1 MVVLIMEQLNKTLE
15 VYLVKKA
22 PALPKNIKEILVKFS
37 PWISIL
43 MVVVGLPAVLALF
56 GLGAMMYATPYT
68 AYGMY
73 RAGGGFSIAILF
85 LMGTLVLQ
93 ALAVPGLMKR
103 KMSGWN
109 FLYYSVWLNAVYSL
123 LNGQILSLLVGS
135 VISLY
140 FLFQVK
146 SMYK

>member
-1 MVVLIMEQLNKTLE
+1 MEQLNKTLE
-15 VYLVKKA
+15 LYLVKKA
-22 PALPKNIKEILVKFS
+22 PALPKNVKEILVKFA

-43 MVVVGLPAVLALF
+43 MVVLGLPAVLALF
-56 GLGAMMYATPYT
+56 GLGAMMYSTPFT

-73 RAGGGFSIAILF
+73 RAGGGFSLAVLF
-85 LMGTLVLQ
+85 LVVTLGLQ

-103 KMSGWN
+103 QMAGWN
-109 FLYYSVWLNAVYSL
+109 FMYYSVFVNAIYSL
-123 LNGQILSLLVGS
+123 LNGEVISLVVGS

-140 FLFQVK
+140 LLFQVK